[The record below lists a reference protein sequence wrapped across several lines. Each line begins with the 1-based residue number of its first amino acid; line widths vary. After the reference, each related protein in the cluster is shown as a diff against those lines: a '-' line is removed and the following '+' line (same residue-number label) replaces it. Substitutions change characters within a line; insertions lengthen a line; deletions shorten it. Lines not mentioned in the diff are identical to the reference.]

1 MRDAF
6 GGAFMIKIIL
16 IFLGLYIVFMALALN
31 YAKAFRVKNQIINYI
46 EQYEG
51 YEKAEG
57 AIKEY
62 ITQVSYY
69 VPITALP
76 ASSTTERACY
86 DIGYCITPKFT
97 SDDSGNRTYYLVETY
112 IRLEFPF
119 FNLNITI
126 PIRGE
131 TRVVTNV

>member
-16 IFLGLYIVFMALALN
+16 IFLSIYIVFMALALN

-51 YEKAEG
+51 YEPAEN
-57 AIKEY
+57 AISTY
-62 ITQVSYY
+62 IQSVSYY
-69 VPITALP
+69 VPIT
-76 ASSTTERACY
+76 SIQGSTTGDRTCY
-86 DIGYCITPKFT
+86 DIGYCITPKIT
-97 SDDSGNRTYYLVETY
+97 ADEAGNRTYYLVETY

-119 FNLNITI
+119 FNLNVTI

-131 TRVVTNV
+131 TRVVENV